1 MSEPASP
8 DMGTTYKTPIASD
21 YLELRAELGTALY
34 TLITLANDSHAAPE
48 LLRTLQD
55 LQSGLKEPFL
65 FVVAGE
71 VKAGKSSLLNA
82 LFGKDFCRVDVLPA
96 TDRVNIFKYGEQAR
110 DVPIS
115 PSLIERYQP
124 INFLRDFNI
133 VDTPG
138 TNTIVSDHQTITEQF
153 VPQADLIIFVF
164 SVVNPWGASA
174 WQFLELLQKR
184 WLKNVIFVLQQQD
197 LREETEVQAVIQHLR
212 QTAMTRFGQSFP
224 IFPVS
229 AKKAF
234 MSKTS
239 GVDKERLWE
248 ESKFGPLE
256 DYINETVGTGEA
268 RRTKLKSV
276 AQTAQ
281 VVLKDL
287 SEQARSSQKIIAAD
301 REQLTRL
308 NATVVQMR
316 KHSDLQVEGF
326 LRGIDTAYS
335 RVQKEGEKEL
345 GDHLQFG
352 VLFKQVFGRDAKW
365 QAEFQRG
372 VEEKLRAAI
381 TKQMEHV
388 LGLLESELKGVWTQM
403 HEKLQLNFGD
413 EARRQ
418 LGPGMAEF
426 AEQRK
431 RLLERIDLTLIENS
445 ADPAIERL
453 LREMFTE
460 TVSWARLPIGAGVV
474 GGGIL
479 AAVALHVAAAAV
491 VDITGTLA
499 VVTAAVGIVGVVG
512 KRRRVLERYREQMAA
527 KEVELTQ
534 AIGDLIRQ
542 AIDVFYQ
549 KLSQVYKP
557 LEVFC
562 NVQEERYKPVL
573 ERVDTLEKSFNHI
586 SARL

>member
-1 MSEPASP
+1 
-8 DMGTTYKTPIASD
+8 MGTTYKIPIVND
-21 YLELRAELGTALY
+21 FLELRAELGTALFA
-34 TLITLANDSHAAPE
+34 LNTLASESHASPDS
-48 LLRTLQD
+48 LQTLQN

-96 TDRVNIFKYGEQAR
+96 TDRINVFKYGEQAH
-110 DVPIS
+110 DVSIS
-115 PSLIERYQP
+115 PSLVERYQP
-124 INFLRDFNI
+124 ISFLRDFNI

-138 TNTIVSDHQTITEQF
+138 TNTIVADHQTITEQF

-197 LREETEVQAVIQHLR
+197 LREPEEVEAVMQHLR
-212 QTAMTRFGQSFP
+212 QTAMTRFGQAFP

-234 MSKTS
+234 LSKTS
-239 GVDKERLWE
+239 GVDKERLWT

-256 DYINETVGTGEA
+256 DYINQTVGTGEV
-268 RRTKLKSV
+268 RRSKLKSV

-281 VVLKDL
+281 IVLKDL
-287 SEQARSSQKIIAAD
+287 SDQARSSQRIIAAD
-301 REQLTRL
+301 REQLVHLSASVT
-308 NATVVQMR
+308 QMR

-335 RVQKEGEKEL
+335 RVQQQGE
-345 GDHLQFG
+345 HILQEKVSFWKS
-352 VLFKQVFGRDAKW
+352 FKLVFGKDSQW
-365 QAEFQRG
+365 QIEFQRN
-372 VEEKLRAAI
+372 VEQMLRTAI
-381 TKQMEHV
+381 TKQMEHA
-388 LGLLESELKGVWTQM
+388 LGLLEGELKNVWTTM

-413 EARRQ
+413 EARKQ
-418 LGPGMAEF
+418 LGTGMAEF
-426 AEQRK
+426 TDQRK
-431 RLLERIDLTLIENS
+431 RLIERIDVALVENMADSEIEKQLENLFGD
-445 ADPAIERL
+445 AV
-453 LREMFTE
+453 TW
-460 TVSWARLPIGAGVV
+460 VRLPV
-474 GGGIL
+474 G
-479 AAVALHVAAAAV
+479 AVAAGGLLTIIAAHIATAAV
-491 VDITGTLA
+491 VDVTGTLA
-499 VVTAAVGIVGVVG
+499 VITAAVGTLVAVG
-512 KRRRVLERYREQMAA
+512 KRRKVIESYRAQMGA
-527 KEVELTQ
+527 KQVELTQ

-549 KLSQVYKP
+549 KLGQVYQP

-562 NVQEERYKPVL
+562 NVQEGRYKPML
-573 ERVDTLEKSFNHI
+573 EKVDVLEKSFQKI
-586 SARL
+586 AVRL

>member
-1 MSEPASP
+1 
-8 DMGTTYKTPIASD
+8 MGTTYKTPIAND
-21 YLELRAELGTALY
+21 YLELRAELGTALF
-34 TLITLANDSHAAPE
+34 TLLTLANDSHAAPE
-48 LLRTLQD
+48 SVRTLQD
-55 LQSGLKEPFL
+55 LQAGLKEPFL

-96 TDRVNIFKYGEQAR
+96 TDRVNVFKFGEQAH
-110 DVPIS
+110 DVAVS
-115 PSLIERYQP
+115 PSLVERYQP
-124 INFLRDFNI
+124 ISFLRDFNI

-197 LREETEVQAVIQHLR
+197 LRDETEVQAVIQHLR

-287 SEQARSSQKIIAAD
+287 SEQARNSQKIIAAD
-301 REQLTRL
+301 REQLIQL
-308 NATVVQMR
+308 AATVVQMR
-316 KHSDLQVEGF
+316 RHSDLQVEGF
-326 LRGIDTAYS
+326 LRGIDTAYG
-335 RVQKEGEKEL
+335 RIQKEGEKEL
-345 GDHLQFG
+345 NDHLQFG

-426 AEQRK
+426 ADQRK

-573 ERVDTLEKSFNHI
+573 ERVDVLEKSFHKI

>member
-1 MSEPASP
+1 MSDTPAP
-8 DMGTTYKTPIASD
+8 EMGTTYKTPIASD
-21 YLELRAELGTALY
+21 YLELRAELGTALF
-34 TLITLANDSHAAPE
+34 TLITLANESHSTPE
-48 LLRTLQD
+48 SLRTLQD
-55 LQSGLKEPFL
+55 LQAGLKEPFL

-212 QTAMTRFGQSFP
+212 QTAMTRFGQGFP

-234 MSKTS
+234 LSKTS

-287 SEQARSSQKIIAAD
+287 SEQARSSQKIIVAD
-301 REQLTRL
+301 REQLERL
-308 NATVVQMR
+308 KAMMANMR
-316 KHSDLQVEGF
+316 KRSELQVQGF
-326 LRGIDTAYS
+326 LRGVDTAYA
-335 RVQKEGEKEL
+335 RVVQKGEL
-345 GDHLQFG
+345 MLQERLKFWQS
-352 VLFKQVFGRDAKW
+352 VKLVFGRDKQW
-365 QAEFQRG
+365 QVEFQR
-372 VEEKLRAAI
+372 EMETMLRAAI
-381 TKQMEHV
+381 NKQMEHA
-388 LGLLESELKGVWTQM
+388 LGLLESELKNVWSVL
-403 HEKLQLNFGD
+403 HESLQTNFGPD
-413 EARRQ
+413 TRRQ
-418 LGPGMAEF
+418 FGPGAADF
-426 AEQRK
+426 AEQRT
-431 RLLERIDLTLIENS
+431 RLIERIDMAMIENM
-445 ADPAIERL
+445 ADDRIQKLVHDLFAGQEA
-453 LREMFTE
+453 
-460 TVSWARLPIGAGVV
+460 WARVPV
-474 GGGIL
+474 GGAVGGTVL
-479 AAVALHVAAAAV
+479 AALAAKLA
-491 VDITGTLA
+491 TLA
-499 VVTAAVGIVGVVG
+499 VFDWTGITAATVVVLGVVMV
-512 KRRRVLERYREQMAA
+512 KSNARRVIRAYRAQMEE
-527 KEVELTQ
+527 KREELTR
-534 AIGDLIRQ
+534 IIEDLITQ
-542 AIDVFYQ
+542 SIDVFYQ
-549 KLSQVYKP
+549 KAAQVYQP
-557 LEVFC
+557 LEIFC
-562 NVQEERYKPVL
+562 NVQAERYQPVL
-573 ERVDTLEKSFNHI
+573 ERVDALEKSFNKI
-586 SARL
+586 SVRL

>member
-1 MSEPASP
+1 MSDPASP

-34 TLITLANDSHAAPE
+34 TLITLANESHAAPE
-48 LLRTLQD
+48 SLRTLQD
-55 LQSGLKEPFL
+55 LQTGLKEPFL

-96 TDRVNIFKYGEQAR
+96 TDRVNVFKYGEQAR

-184 WLKNVIFVLQQQD
+184 WLKNVIFILQQQD

-308 NATVVQMR
+308 AATVVQMR

-326 LRGIDTAYS
+326 LRGIDTAYG
-335 RVQKEGEKEL
+335 RLQKEGEKEL
-345 GDHLQFG
+345 SDHLQFG

-426 AEQRK
+426 ADQRK
-431 RLLERIDLTLIENS
+431 RLLERIDLTLIENTT
-445 ADPAIERL
+445 DPAIERL

>member
-1 MSEPASP
+1 MSDLSTP
-8 DMGTTYKTPIASD
+8 DMGTTYKTPIAND
-21 YLELRAELGTALY
+21 YLELRAELGTALF
-34 TLITLANDSHAAPE
+34 TLLTLANDSHAAPE

-96 TDRVNIFKYGEQAR
+96 TDRVNVFKYGEQAH
-110 DVPIS
+110 DVSVS

-124 INFLRDFNI
+124 ISFLRDFNI

-308 NATVVQMR
+308 SATVVQMR
-316 KHSDLQVEGF
+316 KHTDLQVEGF
-326 LRGIDTAYS
+326 LRGIDTAYA
-335 RVQKEGEKEL
+335 RMQREGEKEL
-345 GDHLQFG
+345 SDHLQFG

-388 LGLLESELKGVWTQM
+388 LGLLESELKGVWTQL

-418 LGPGMAEF
+418 LGPGITEF
-426 AEQRK
+426 TEQRK
-431 RLLERIDLTLIENS
+431 RLLERIDLTLIENM

-453 LREMFTE
+453 LRDMFTE
-460 TVSWARLPIGAGVV
+460 TVGWARLPIGAGVV

-573 ERVDTLEKSFNHI
+573 ERVDTLEKSFHKI

>member
-1 MSEPASP
+1 
-8 DMGTTYKTPIASD
+8 MGTTHKTPIVND
-21 YLELRAELGTALY
+21 FLEVRAELGTALFA
-34 TLITLANDSHAAPE
+34 LATLASDSHAAE
-48 LLRTLQD
+48 DTRQTLQN
-55 LQSGLKEPFL
+55 LQVSLKEPFL

-96 TDRVNIFKYGEQAR
+96 TDRINVFKFGEQAR
-110 DVPIS
+110 DVTVS
-115 PSLIERYQP
+115 PSLVERYQP
-124 INFLRDFNI
+124 IPFLRDFNI

-138 TNTIVSDHQTITEQF
+138 TNTIVADHQTITEQF

-197 LREETEVQAVIQHLR
+197 LRDPAEVEAVMQHLR
-212 QTAMTRFGQSFP
+212 QTAMTRCGQAFP

-234 MSKTS
+234 LSKTS

-256 DYINETVGTGEA
+256 DYINQTVGTGEV

-287 SEQARSSQKIIAAD
+287 SEQARSSQRIITAD

-308 NATVVQMR
+308 SASVVQMR

-335 RVQKEGEKEL
+335 RVQQQGEQI
-345 GDHLQFG
+345 LQEKVSFWKS
-352 VLFKQVFGRDAKW
+352 FKLVFGKDSQW
-365 QAEFQRG
+365 QIEFQRNI
-372 VEEKLRAAI
+372 ESMLRAAI
-381 TKQMEHV
+381 TKQMEHA
-388 LGLLESELKGVWTQM
+388 LGLLESELKGVWTQL
-403 HEKLQLNFGD
+403 HEKMQLNFGD
-413 EARRQ
+413 EARKQ
-418 LGPGMAEF
+418 LGTGMAEF
-426 AEQRK
+426 TEQRK
-431 RLLERIDLTLIENS
+431 RLVERIDVALVENMADAEIEKQLQNLFGE
-445 ADPAIERL
+445 AV
-453 LREMFTE
+453 TW
-460 TVSWARLPIGAGVV
+460 VRLPV
-474 GGGIL
+474 G
-479 AAVALHVAAAAV
+479 AVAAGGLLTIVAAHIATAAV
-491 VDITGTLA
+491 VDVTGTLA
-499 VVTAAVGIVGVVG
+499 AVTAAVGTLVAVG
-512 KRRRVLERYREQMAA
+512 KRRKVVDAYRAQMSA
-527 KEVELTQ
+527 KQVELTQ

-549 KLSQVYKP
+549 KLGQVYYP

-562 NVQEERYKPVL
+562 NVQEERYKPM
-573 ERVDTLEKSFNHI
+573 LEKVEGLEKTFGNI

>member
-1 MSEPASP
+1 
-8 DMGTTYKTPIASD
+8 MGTTHKTPIVND
-21 YLELRAELGTALY
+21 FLELRAELGTALFA
-34 TLITLANDSHAAPE
+34 LSSLAGESHAAAE
-48 LLRTLQD
+48 TQQTLQN
-55 LQSGLKEPFL
+55 LQVSLKEPFL

-96 TDRVNIFKYGEQAR
+96 TDRINVFKYGEQAH
-110 DVPIS
+110 DVTVS
-115 PSLIERYQP
+115 PSLVERYQP
-124 INFLRDFNI
+124 IPFLRDFNI

-138 TNTIVSDHQTITEQF
+138 TNTIVADHQTITEQF
-153 VPQADLIIFVF
+153 VPQADLIVFVF

-197 LREETEVQAVIQHLR
+197 LRDPGEVEAVMQHLR
-212 QTAMTRFGQSFP
+212 QTAMTRCGQAFP

-234 MSKTS
+234 LSKTS

-256 DYINETVGTGEA
+256 DYINQTVGTGEV

-281 VVLKDL
+281 VVLKEF
-287 SEQARSSQKIIAAD
+287 SEQARSSQRIIAAD

-308 NATVVQMR
+308 SASVAQMR

-335 RVQKEGEKEL
+335 RVQQQGEQI
-345 GDHLQFG
+345 LQEKVSFWKS
-352 VLFKQVFGRDAKW
+352 FKLVFGKDSQW
-365 QAEFQRG
+365 QIEFQRNI
-372 VEEKLRAAI
+372 ESMLRAAI
-381 TKQMEHV
+381 TKQMEHA
-388 LGLLESELKGVWTQM
+388 LGLLESELKNVWTQL
-403 HEKLQLNFGD
+403 HEKMQLNFGD
-413 EARRQ
+413 EARKQ
-418 LGPGMAEF
+418 LGTGMAEF
-426 AEQRK
+426 TEQRK
-431 RLLERIDLTLIENS
+431 RLVERIDVALVENMADAEIEKQLENLFS
-445 ADPAIERL
+445 DAV
-453 LREMFTE
+453 TW
-460 TVSWARLPIGAGVV
+460 VRLPVGAVAAGGLLTIVAAHIGM
-474 GGGIL
+474 
-479 AAVALHVAAAAV
+479 AAVADV
-491 VDITGTLA
+491 TGTLA
-499 VVTAAVGIVGVVG
+499 AVTATLGTLLAVG
-512 KRRRVLERYREQMAA
+512 KRRQVVETYRAQMSA
-527 KEVELTQ
+527 KQVELTQ

-549 KLSQVYKP
+549 KLGQVYQP

-562 NVQEERYKPVL
+562 NVQEERYKPM
-573 ERVDTLEKSFNHI
+573 LEKVDGLEQTFGKLV
-586 SARL
+586 ARL

>member
-1 MSEPASP
+1 
-8 DMGTTYKTPIASD
+8 MGTTYKTPIVND
-21 YLELRAELGTALY
+21 FLELRAELGTALFA
-34 TLITLANDSHAAPE
+34 LNTLASESHASTE
-48 LLRTLQD
+48 SLQTLQN
-55 LQSGLKEPFL
+55 LQAGLKEPFL

-96 TDRVNIFKYGEQAR
+96 TDRINVFKYGEQAH
-110 DVPIS
+110 DVSIS

-124 INFLRDFNI
+124 ISFLRDFNI

-138 TNTIVSDHQTITEQF
+138 TNTIVADHQTITEQF

-197 LREETEVQAVIQHLR
+197 LREPEEVEAVMQHLR
-212 QTAMTRFGQSFP
+212 QTAMTRFGQAFP

-234 MSKTS
+234 LSKTS
-239 GVDKERLWE
+239 GVDKERLWT
-248 ESKFGPLE
+248 ESKFGPRE
-256 DYINETVGTGEA
+256 DYINQTVGTGEV
-268 RRTKLKSV
+268 RRSKLKSV

-281 VVLKDL
+281 IVLKDL
-287 SEQARSSQKIIAAD
+287 SDQARSSQKIIAAD
-301 REQLTRL
+301 REQLVQLSASVT
-308 NATVVQMR
+308 QMR

-335 RVQKEGEKEL
+335 RVQQQGEQI
-345 GDHLQFG
+345 LQEKVNFWKS
-352 VLFKQVFGRDAKW
+352 FKLVFGKDSQW
-365 QAEFQRG
+365 QIEFQRN
-372 VEEKLRAAI
+372 VESMLRAAI
-381 TKQMEHV
+381 TKQMEHA
-388 LGLLESELKGVWTQM
+388 LGLLEGELKNVWITM

-413 EARRQ
+413 EARKQ
-418 LGPGMAEF
+418 LGAGMPEF
-426 AEQRK
+426 NDQRK
-431 RLLERIDLTLIENS
+431 RLIERIDVALVENMADSEIEKQLENLFGD
-445 ADPAIERL
+445 AV
-453 LREMFTE
+453 TG
-460 TVSWARLPIGAGVV
+460 ARLPV
-474 GGGIL
+474 G
-479 AAVALHVAAAAV
+479 AVAAGGLLTIIAAHIATAAV
-491 VDITGTLA
+491 VDVTGTLA
-499 VVTAAVGIVGVVG
+499 VITAAVGTLVAVG
-512 KRRRVLERYREQMAA
+512 KRRKVIETYRAQMSA

-549 KLSQVYKP
+549 KLGQVYQP

-562 NVQEERYKPVL
+562 NVQEARYQPML
-573 ERVDTLEKSFNHI
+573 EKVNGLEKSFQKI
-586 SARL
+586 DAKL

>member
-1 MSEPASP
+1 MSDTASP
-8 DMGTTYKTPIASD
+8 DMGTTYKTPIAND
-21 YLELRAELGTALY
+21 YLELRAELGTALF
-34 TLITLANDSHAAPE
+34 TLTTLANESHAAPE
-48 LLRTLQD
+48 SVQTLQN
-55 LQSGLKEPFL
+55 LQAGLKEPFL

-96 TDRVNIFKYGEQAR
+96 TDRVNVFKYGEQAR
-110 DVPIS
+110 DVPVS
-115 PSLIERYQP
+115 PSLVERYQP

-138 TNTIVSDHQTITEQF
+138 TNTIVSDHQIITEQF

-197 LREETEVQAVIQHLR
+197 LRDESEVEAVIQHLR
-212 QTAMTRFGQSFP
+212 QTAMTRFGQSIP

-234 MSKTS
+234 LSKTS

-248 ESKFGPLE
+248 ESRFGPLE

-301 REQLTRL
+301 REQITQLG
-308 NATVVQMR
+308 ATVAQMR

-326 LRGIDTAYS
+326 LRGIDTAYA
-335 RVQKEGEKEL
+335 RVQQQGEHIL
-345 GDHLQFG
+345 GERLKLFRSFKLIFG
-352 VLFKQVFGRDAKW
+352 KDAEW
-365 QAEFQRG
+365 QTEFQRNI
-372 VEEKLRAAI
+372 ESMLQTAI
-381 TKQMEHV
+381 SKQMEHA
-388 LGLLESELKGVWTQM
+388 LGLLESELKGVWTQLND
-403 HEKLQLNFGD
+403 KLQLNFGD
-413 EARRQ
+413 EARKQ
-418 LGPGMAEF
+418 LGTGMAEF
-426 AEQRK
+426 TDQRK
-431 RLLERIDLTLIENS
+431 RLLEQIHMALIENS
-445 ADPAIERL
+445 ADAEIEKL
-453 LREMFTE
+453 LQNLFAE
-460 TVSWARLPIGAGVV
+460 TVTWVRVPVGA
-474 GGGIL
+474 L
-479 AAVALHVAAAAV
+479 AAGTILTVIAAHIATAAV

-499 VVTAAVGIVGVVG
+499 VVTAAVGILGIVG
-512 KRRRVLERYREQMAA
+512 KRRKVMDTYREQMAA
-527 KEVELTQ
+527 KQVELTRS
-534 AIGDLIRQ
+534 IGDLIRQ

-557 LEVFC
+557 LEMFC

-573 ERVDTLEKSFNHI
+573 ERVDSLEKAFHKI